1 MREIYDK
8 NNTRAQT
15 NFALAAKL
23 ADKIGAQQAELMQLL
38 QKGTTGSSS
47 SSRPTT
53 AAPTPSRS
61 NSSYSYSQSSSSSS
75 STASN
80 SNSDTAS
87 SSITGS
93 SQPYQAPWERSLAEA
108 KQRLKTLEQEAVASG
123 SRAQRTAQESIEV
136 GELFGIFVAVPAVWH
151 VLCRGRVAQIYSL
164 MCNSD
169 LLTVYNAFPCMRIF
183 FCECTLQTLVSQQQ
197 LDSVLQER
205 QYTLYKCVT
214 ATIDCCQSAYP
225 DVTLP
230 QEARQRLRASAI
242 ESVSEARGRIR
253 KSAVESISE
262 ARQRIAQ
269 QDAAMLARVH
279 ELVARYRRGEYV
291 PESEIEWA
299 FKQLET
305 RVWRH

>member
-1 MREIYDK
+1 MWLMGCLLAGPSARSAAEESRILELTDSLRLLETERDEAVSTAESCARNSVRLEEMVGLLQKLAAEKVTEGDEQGARQVLKEKAAVREIYDK

-123 SRAQRTAQESIEV
+123 SRAQRTAQESIE
-136 GELFGIFVAVPAVWH
+136 
-151 VLCRGRVAQIYSL
+151 
-164 MCNSD
+164 
-169 LLTVYNAFPCMRIF
+169 
-183 FCECTLQTLVSQQQ
+183 
-197 LDSVLQER
+197 
-205 QYTLYKCVT
+205 
-214 ATIDCCQSAYP
+214 
-225 DVTLP
+225 
-230 QEARQRLRASAI
+230 EARQRLRASAI